1 MATMMRTF
9 APSTTADATI
19 GVVAGGALLD
29 TADPPSAPATL
40 DELLLVRLIGKLAS
54 AADRAAGPDGGELG
68 QLLRRCR
75 KLIGNCPRQA
85 LCVTQEGKAL
95 IDAARA
101 ILASAQLDP
110 NMSQCPMLAQ
120 TTSDLLAQT
129 AGAYRWSYRRYGSSG
144 QLAELPAETV
154 QELLDLSQRYA
165 GASSARQ

>member
-9 APSTTADATI
+9 APSSTADATI
-19 GVVAGGALLD
+19 GETTGGTLLG
-29 TADPPSAPATL
+29 TAEPPSAPATL

-54 AADRAAGPDGGELG
+54 GAGPDGGELG

-75 KLIGNCPRQA
+75 KLVGSCTRPA
-85 LCVTQEGKAL
+85 FCVTQEGKAL

-101 ILASAQLDP
+101 ILASAQPDP
-110 NMSQCPMLAQ
+110 SAPLCPILAQ

-154 QELLDLSQRYA
+154 RALLNLSERYMD
-165 GASSARQ
+165 ASSARQ